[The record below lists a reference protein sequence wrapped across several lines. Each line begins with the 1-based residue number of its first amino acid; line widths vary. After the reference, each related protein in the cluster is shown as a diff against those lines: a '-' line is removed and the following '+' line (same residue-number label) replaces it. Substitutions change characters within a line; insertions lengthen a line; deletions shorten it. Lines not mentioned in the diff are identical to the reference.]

1 MSKTKQISQREAR
14 AFKRRVAELEAMEG
28 RRRNAWADSYPGG
41 VNITTL
47 TVPESARASIHT
59 ARLLK
64 HAVVGTLSS
73 DGSLRLY
80 ALPLGSRA

>member
-1 MSKTKQISQREAR
+1 MNKTKPISQREAR
-14 AFKRRVAELEAMEG
+14 ALKRRVAELEASED

-47 TVPESARASIHT
+47 IIPETTHAAIHT

-64 HAVVGTLSS
+64 HAVVATLSS
-73 DGSLRLY
+73 DGRLRLY
-80 ALPLGSRA
+80 ALPLGGKS